1 MSLLRASAFA
11 RMILMCMG
19 FGVQTGPLLISS
31 GDLIAD
37 RRYQW
42 ALDYLARGDR
52 AGAAELLEQAL
63 EAAPGFAG
71 AWFTLGAIREAQGD
85 RERAIAAFLAAG
97 KADPHDYHGARLRL
111 ARLGMGDATPA
122 MMQQHVRRLFDQHAR
137 RFEQS
142 LLQQL
147 DYRGPQLLLEAVTAV
162 ARSRRRTRFAAMLD
176 LGCGTG
182 LAGAVFRAEV
192 DRLTGVDLSAAMID
206 EARRKALYDRLETG
220 ELVEFLDAEAAAQA
234 RYDLVVAADV
244 LVYVQD
250 LAAVAVAVRRVLAAG
265 GLFGF
270 TVEAHAGDGVLLR
283 ESLRYAHG
291 AAHVRAAMAG
301 AGLELAQL
309 AEVATRTERGDP
321 VPGLVA
327 VAMPR

>member
-1 MSLLRASAFA
+1 
-11 RMILMCMG
+11 MILMCMG
-19 FGVQTGPLLISS
+19 FGVQGPLVISS

-71 AWFTLGAIREAQGD
+71 AWFALGGIREAQGD
-85 RERAIAAFLAAG
+85 RERAIAAFQAAG
-97 KADPHDYHGARLRL
+97 NADPQDYHGARLRL
-111 ARLGMGDATPA
+111 ARLGVGEATAA
-122 MMQQHVRRLFDQHAR
+122 MMQQHVRRLFDQHAP
-137 RFEQS
+137 RFDQS
-142 LLQQL
+142 LLQRL

-162 ARSRRRTRFAAMLD
+162 PRSTGRTRFAAMLD

-182 LAGAVFRAEV
+182 LAGAAFRAQV

-220 ELVEFLDAEAAAQA
+220 ELVEVLHAEAAARA

-244 LVYVQD
+244 LVYVRD
-250 LAAVAVAVRRVLAAG
+250 LASVAVAVRRVLAAG

-270 TVEAHAGDGVLLR
+270 TVETHAGDGVLLR

-291 AAHVRAAMAG
+291 AAYVRAAMAG
-301 AGLELAQL
+301 AGVELAHL
-309 AEVATRTERGDP
+309 AEVATRTERGEP
-321 VPGLVA
+321 VAGLLGLA
-327 VAMPR
+327 TAC